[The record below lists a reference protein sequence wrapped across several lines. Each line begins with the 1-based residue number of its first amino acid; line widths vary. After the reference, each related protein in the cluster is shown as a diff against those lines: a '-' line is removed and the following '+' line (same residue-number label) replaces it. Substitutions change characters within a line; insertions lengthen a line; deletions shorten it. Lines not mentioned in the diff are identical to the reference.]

1 MRMNKEITLEAAFE
15 KLENAIEQ
23 LEQENISLED
33 SFKVFQEGMK
43 MVQIC
48 NEKISKVEK
57 DVLVL
62 TENGELHEF

>member
-48 NEKISKVEK
+48 NEKISKVDK
-57 DVLVL
+57 AVLVL

>member
-1 MRMNKEITLEAAFE
+1 MNKEITLEAAFE

>member
-1 MRMNKEITLEAAFE
+1 MDNKITLEQAFE

-23 LEQENISLED
+23 LETEDISLEE
-33 SFKVFQEGMK
+33 SFQVFKEGMK
-43 MVQIC
+43 MVQVC